1 VKVSRKWT
9 ITRIVLTTLYLFAGW
24 LLFTGSTAPYS
35 LFLGGVFA
43 VLVSLATYRYFIE
56 EHEAALRSLMPRLY
70 HVVVLLVVILWKIY
84 AASFRVAWQV
94 LSGRINP
101 RIVHFRTRLKYDLA
115 RAILANAITLTPGTV
130 TLELDED
137 HLIVHWLDARTT
149 HSHYAGALIKGHF
162 EQWLRRIWM

>member
-1 VKVSRKWT
+1 MKVSRKWT

-56 EHEAALRSLMPRLY
+56 EHEAALRSLLPRLY

-162 EQWLRRIWM
+162 EQWLRRVWM